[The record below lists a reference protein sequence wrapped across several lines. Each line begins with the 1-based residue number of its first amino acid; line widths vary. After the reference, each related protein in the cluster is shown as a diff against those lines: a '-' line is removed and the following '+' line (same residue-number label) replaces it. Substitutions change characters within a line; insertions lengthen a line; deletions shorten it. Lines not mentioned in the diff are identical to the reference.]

1 MYHSAQKQ
9 IFKTRHACKSF
20 IFINTE
26 VLQRNIMHFKQNE
39 TKQNKKKHFK
49 SSYSLVLL
57 GTSRKLNA
65 IME

>member
-39 TKQNKKKHFK
+39 TKQKKHFK

>member
-9 IFKTRHACKSF
+9 IFKTRHARKSF

-39 TKQNKKKHFK
+39 TKQNKKNI
-49 SSYSLVLL
+49 
-57 GTSRKLNA
+57 LNLP
-65 IME
+65 IV